1 MELSELRQNISRID
15 SELLMLLDERMELA
29 VWVAEYKRENNLPIF
44 DPAREA
50 EILEKIPPA
59 YRGIWREI
67 MDASKRVQEGYLE
80 WDK

>member
-15 SELLMLLDERMELA
+15 SELLRLLDERMELA
-29 VWVAEYKRENNLPIF
+29 VWVAEYKKNHGLPVF
-44 DPAREA
+44 DPVREA

-67 MDASKRVQEGYLE
+67 MGASKRVQEEYL
-80 WDK
+80 KNN